1 MDIGAIAGA
10 EAVSN
15 TNQDDSNVFGQ
26 SFIGKEGFLKLLVTQ
41 LQNQDPLEPMSN
53 EDFAA
58 QLAQFSSLE
67 QMQNLNENFGQLM
80 DLTRIGSSAS
90 LIGKTVEYLDKDSGL
105 NVAGEVDKVMIKAEG
120 LFFSIG
126 GKQIHSDLVREI
138 GPEQAAAQQTVTAQ
152 P

>member
-1 MDIGAIAGA
+1 MDIAAISGTD
-10 EAVSN
+10 AVSGAADG
-15 TNQDDSNVFGQ
+15 DDVFGQ
-26 SFIGKEGFLKLLVTQ
+26 SFIGKEGFLKLLITQ

-90 LIGKTVEYLDKDSGL
+90 LIGKTVEYMDEDTGF
-105 NVAGEVDKVMIKAEG
+105 NVAGTVDKVMIKSEG

-126 GKQIHSDLVREI
+126 GKQVHSGLVREI
-138 GPEQAAAQQTVTAQ
+138 GPDEIAALQQPVTAQ

>member
-1 MDIGAIAGA
+1 MDISAISGAEPVAGA
-10 EAVSN
+10 AES
-15 TNQDDSNVFGQ
+15 DNVFGQ
-26 SFIGKEGFLKLLVTQ
+26 SFIGKDGFLKLLITQ

-80 DLTRIGSSAS
+80 DLTRISGSAN
-90 LIGKTVEYLDKDSGL
+90 LIGKTVEYMDAESGL
-105 NVAGEVDKVMIKAEG
+105 NISGTVDKVLINSDG

-126 GKQIHSDLVREI
+126 GKQINSNLVREV
-138 GPEQAAAQQTVTAQ
+138 GPNQPVAAAQ